1 MKKKK
6 GNKPP
11 LQEIPVIET
20 MEININY
27 IVLENQLDTV
37 NDKYTLIVITR
48 DHIEEEISMDIY
60 TLSEN
65 PLSPHGV
72 NMYSHS
78 HYYKTIRTKTTG
90 IVALDR
96 KFKLIDPLIE
106 VQVRS
111 FPEQV
116 EKAILKRLS
125 EYIRNAGGSQTV
137 VEKQIK
143 RTFKP
148 YKKGGVDNE

>member
-27 IVLENQLDTV
+27 IVLENQLDKFI
-37 NDKYTLIVITR
+37 DKYTLIVVTR
-48 DHIEEEISMDIY
+48 DHIEEEISIDIY
-60 TLSEN
+60 TMSED
-65 PLSPHGV
+65 PLSPNGV

-78 HYYKTIRTKTTG
+78 HYHKTIRTKTTG
-90 IVALDR
+90 IVALNA
-96 KFKLIDPLIE
+96 KFKLIDLLTE

-125 EYIRNAGGSQTV
+125 EYIKDVGGSQTV

-148 YKKGGVDNE
+148 YKKGGVENE